1 MHATSSDAI
10 DLFER
15 LDTAMESAK
24 GGEYRAM
31 NLAKELRKAGLELRV
46 IETPPA
52 VPRFNMDTAE

>member
-1 MHATSSDAI
+1 MHATSTDAI
-10 DLFER
+10 DLLER
-15 LDTAMESAK
+15 LDAAMEAGK

-46 IETPPA
+46 IEAPPV